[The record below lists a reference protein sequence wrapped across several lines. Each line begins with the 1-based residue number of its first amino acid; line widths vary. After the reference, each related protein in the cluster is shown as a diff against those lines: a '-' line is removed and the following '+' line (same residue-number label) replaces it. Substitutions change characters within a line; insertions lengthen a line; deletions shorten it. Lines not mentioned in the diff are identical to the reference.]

1 MKHSFIF
8 LSVLLVTSS
17 ALAQSGSYTGPFGPG
32 NYSTIPGGTFELND
46 PLTPW
51 FPLNNAAG
59 IASVIQPPLN
69 GMRVGEMSS
78 PFTGGYA
85 MLNQVSGL
93 VVGRQYV
100 LSTFMGSPDV
110 GGSVAIDVGNYGGQ
124 AWNQAAGIGV
134 EMTPNST
141 DRWHFAFIT
150 FTADN
155 PSMMVRLV
163 RNGPTIPAARNY
175 FDDVAITELG
185 TFQAPEVVPEPAT
198 LAVFGAGAL
207 ALIRRRR
214 GK

>member
-1 MKHSFIF
+1 MKQTIIL
-8 LSVLLVTSS
+8 LSMTLVVSS
-17 ALAQSGSYTGPFGPG
+17 AVAQSGVYTGPFGTG
-32 NYSTIPGGTFELND
+32 NYTTIPGGTFEPTD
-46 PLTPW
+46 PMTPW

-59 IASVIQPPLN
+59 LASVTQPTMM
-69 GMRVGEMSS
+69 GTRVGEMSS

-100 LSTFMGSPDV
+100 LSAFMGSPDT

-124 AWNQAAGIGV
+124 AWYQTTGIGV
-134 EMTPNST
+134 EMTPDST
-141 DRWHFAFIT
+141 DRWHFAFTT

-155 PSMMVRLV
+155 TSMMVRLV
-163 RNGPTIPAARNY
+163 RNGPTIPFARSY
-175 FDDVAITELG
+175 FDDVAITEASA
-185 TFQAPEVVPEPAT
+185 FDAPGVVPEPT
-198 LAVFGAGAL
+198 SLSVLGAGIL